1 MTCRH
6 APGYHDRDYENHT
19 PPAAAVPE
27 TPKASDYEI
36 VEVRRVAAHLVVKVL
51 YPNCRKCSYEGNK
64 VIVFLNVTEPDVLR
78 WREID
83 PHFRDPSKHTG
94 TRTAPPPAA
103 RFPASALHSL
113 FTWDDD
119 EAAEKWRLVEAQKYL
134 RAQVT
139 ILRTTGPTET
149 VQVRAFVSLPSDRAE
164 GIYRP
169 MVTVLNSEEMMAELM
184 QDARRE
190 FLTFRRKYGHL
201 ERLRGPLA
209 QLEQALA
216 A

>member
-1 MTCRH
+1 M
-6 APGYHDRDYENHT
+6 
-19 PPAAAVPE
+19 PE
-27 TPKASDYEI
+27 TMSASELAVARRLELERLVEAHGGVIDPAHI
-36 VEVRRVAAHLVVKVL
+36 VE
-51 YPNCRKCSYEGNK
+51 
-64 VIVFLNVTEPDVLR
+64 
-78 WREID
+78 
-83 PHFRDPSKHTG
+83 
-94 TRTAPPPAA
+94 AA